1 MRMTPMKAIRAKCLD
16 CCAGQVAEI
25 RRCELKNCPLFP
37 YRFGKRPKEGT
48 DTTDSNLSEK
58 PKKAGA
64 FSCERRCKG

>member
-25 RRCELKNCPLFP
+25 RRCGLENCPLFR

-48 DTTDSNLSEK
+48 DTPDSSLSEK
-58 PKKAGA
+58 APENGG
-64 FSCERRCKG
+64 FSCERRCEG